1 MFNLFKEL
9 KKEKNNDIYA
19 IGAGKIIPLEEVP
32 DEVFSQKMM
41 GDGIAI
47 ELEDELVISP
57 VNGKIISIFPTK
69 HAIIMENK
77 EGVQIIV
84 HIGIDT
90 VNLNGEGY
98 ELFIKEGEEVS
109 VGSHLAKVDINLI
122 KDRGYSIITPILIA
136 NMDDIKNIDFT
147 KNSSCKARE
156 VIYSYKK

>member
-1 MFNLFKEL
+1 MFNLFKEV

-69 HAIIMENK
+69 HAIIIENQ
-77 EGVQIIV
+77 EGVEIIV

-122 KDRGYSIITPILIA
+122 KARGYSVITPILIA

-147 KNSSCKARE
+147 KNTSCKARE